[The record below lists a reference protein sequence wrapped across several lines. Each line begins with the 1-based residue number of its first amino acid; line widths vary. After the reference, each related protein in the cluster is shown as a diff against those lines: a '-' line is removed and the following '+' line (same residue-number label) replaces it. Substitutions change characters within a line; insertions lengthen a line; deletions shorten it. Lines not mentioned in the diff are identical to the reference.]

1 MSFFRELRRRNVIR
15 VAATYLALA
24 WLVVQIV
31 ETLFPMFGVS
41 DATARIVV
49 VALAIGFIPVLVLS
63 WAFEWT
69 PEGLKRDS
77 AVDHGSR
84 TAQVSAK
91 RLDRIVIAALVI
103 ALTYFVVDELLIE
116 TQNPS
121 GIPDDRSIAVL
132 PFVNMS
138 SDPEQE
144 YFADGISEELLN
156 LLARIPELR
165 VISRTSAF
173 AFKGKDIDIPEIA
186 RELNVAHI
194 LEGSVRKSGNSI
206 RITVQLIQTD
216 SDRHLWSETYE
227 RTLDDIFAIQDDV
240 AEHVVDQLEIRLLAD
255 MPSTKQ
261 VDPLAYE
268 RFLQARSITAL
279 SNRSQYPAAAELL
292 ETALSIEPDYV
303 DALLLFSIISDDPA
317 RQATLRQRVLE
328 LDPHNAT
335 LKAFTAVDEDDAA
348 VAIALLNEAAE
359 TDPTSYMVL
368 FNGARIAQRI
378 GQLELAIEIY
388 EYLVARDPLFFWA
401 HLNLADYYVHAGR
414 IEDGLRSYERALE
427 LNDQWGAARWKH
439 GLALLINGE
448 PEHARVEFGLE
459 PGDEYRAHGLA
470 LAYHDLGRFDESQAM
485 FDVIMVEELA
495 EIWPFGL
502 ARAYAWVGD
511 ADNTFYFLEESVE
524 QNFLLLG
531 GLGRHPLFYKL
542 HDDPR
547 WMPFLESIGQAPE
560 QLDRLRLE
568 IALPD

>member
-1 MSFFRELRRRNVIR
+1 MSFFRELRRRNVLR
-15 VAATYLALA
+15 VAAAYLALA
-24 WLVVQIV
+24 WLVVQVV
-31 ETLFPMFGVS
+31 ESLFPMFGVS

-49 VALAIGFIPVLVLS
+49 VALAIGFIPVLILS

-69 PEGLKRDS
+69 PDGLKRDNVVERGS
-77 AVDHGSR
+77 A
-84 TAQVSAK
+84 TARASAK
-91 RLDRIVIAALVI
+91 RLDRIVIAALAV

-121 GIPDDRSIAVL
+121 GIASDRSIAVL

-138 SDPEQE
+138 SDPEQD

-173 AFKGKDIDIPEIA
+173 AFKGKDFDIPEIA
-186 RELNVAHI
+186 RALNVAHV
-194 LEGSVRKSGNSI
+194 LEGSVRKSGNRI
-206 RITVQLIQTD
+206 RVTVQLIETE
-216 SDRHLWSETYE
+216 SDRHLWSETYD
-227 RTLDDIFAIQDDV
+227 RTLGDIFAIQDDV
-240 AEHVVDQLEIRLLAD
+240 AKHVVDQLQMRLLAD
-255 MPSTKQ
+255 VPRTKQ

-268 RFLQARSITAL
+268 KFLQARSIAGL
-279 SNRSQYPAAAELL
+279 SSRSQYPAAAELL
-292 ETALSIEPDYV
+292 VAALEIEPDYV
-303 DALLLFSIISDDPA
+303 DAMILLRVIVDDPV
-317 RQATLRQRVLE
+317 REATLTQRVLE
-328 LDPHNAT
+328 LDPQNAT
-335 LKAFTAVDEDDAA
+335 LKAFTAVEQDDAA
-348 VAIALLNEAAE
+348 IAVALLNEAAE
-359 TDPTSYMVL
+359 TDPTNFIVL

-378 GQLELAIEIY
+378 GQLELAIDIY

-401 HLNLADYYVHAGR
+401 HLNLADYYTHAGQ

-427 LNDQWGAARWKH
+427 LNDRGGAARWKH

-448 PEHARVEFGLE
+448 PERARVEFELE
-459 PGDEYRAHGLA
+459 PGEEYREHGLA

-485 FDVIMVEELA
+485 FDIMVEEGA
-495 EIWPFGL
+495 ELWPFGL

-511 ADNTFYFLEESVE
+511 ADNTFHFLEKSVE
-524 QNFLLLG
+524 QNFLLMG

-542 HDDPR
+542 HEDPR

-568 IALPD
+568 IEIPE

>member
-1 MSFFRELRRRNVIR
+1 MSFFQELRRRNVIR
-15 VAATYLALA
+15 VAAAYLALA

-41 DATARIVV
+41 DAAARIVV

-77 AVDHGSR
+77 AVESGSP
-84 TAQVSAK
+84 TAQASAK
-91 RLDRIVIAALVI
+91 RLDRIVIAALAV

-116 TQNPS
+116 TQS
-121 GIPDDRSIAVL
+121 ASSSHSDRSIAVL

-138 SDPEQE
+138 SDPEQD

-186 RELNVAHI
+186 RALNVTHV

-240 AEHVVDQLEIRLLAD
+240 RGTRRRPVG
-255 MPSTKQ
+255 
-261 VDPLAYE
+261 DPA
-268 RFLQARSITAL
+268 ARGRAQDETGRPTCVRKISPGSQYRPGL
-279 SNRSQYPAAAELL
+279 SNRSQYSAAAKLL
-292 ETALSIEPDYV
+292 EAALAIEPDYV
-303 DALLLFSIISDDPA
+303 DAMILLRIIVDDPV
-317 RQATLRQRVLE
+317 RQAALTQKVLE
-328 LDPHNAT
+328 LDPQNAS
-335 LKAFTAVDEDDAA
+335 LKAFAA
-348 VAIALLNEAAE
+348 VGQDDMGMAVALLNEAAE
-359 TDPTSYMVL
+359 TDPTNYMVL

-401 HLNLADYYVHAGR
+401 HLNLADYYTHADQ

-427 LNDQWGAARWKH
+427 LNTQAGNARWKH
-439 GLALLINGE
+439 GLAFLINGE
-448 PEHARVEFGLE
+448 PERARAEFELE
-459 PGDEYRAHGLA
+459 PEEEARTHGLA
-470 LAYHDLGRFDESQAM
+470 LAYHDLGRFDESQVL
-485 FDVIMVEELA
+485 FDALVEGSA
-495 EIWPFGL
+495 EPWPFGL
-502 ARAYAWVGD
+502 ARAYAWIGD
-511 ADNTFYFLEESVE
+511 ADNTFHFLEESVE
-524 QNFLLLG
+524 RNLPLLG

-547 WMPFLESIGQAPE
+547 WMPFLESIGQA
-560 QLDRLRLE
+560 RRT
-568 IALPD
+568 A